1 MKPRKKEGAIVSDP
15 YFDLSRRDD
24 SAILKLG
31 YNPKILIVDDE
42 PTNIRV
48 LTEALSQDYD
58 LIVATSAVEAMGI
71 LEQDD
76 KPHLILLDIMMPG
89 TDGLE
94 MCRNLKARRDLQHV
108 PVIFITALSD
118 SSSEEKGFE
127 AGAVDYIRK
136 PIHLPAVRARV
147 RTHISLSGMLDH
159 ITALNQTLKEQLEQL
174 DNSDQPNSNLFER
187 VFMATSEGIILLDA
201 NDEIIAVNAAFSRIT
216 GYSEKDV
223 LHDSYAHLSRDIDT
237 QLSLDSIRTYL
248 TAHDHWSGE
257 LHSRRKTGELYPE
270 LRTISTIRSNN
281 NEITHYVIVFNDIS
295 SVKETERRL
304 EELRWRD
311 PVTGLSNRALFLS
324 QLGTVLKF
332 CNRGNVSTAVLVVDI
347 NNFRYI
353 NETYGFKCG
362 DEIIREFAGRLRHA
376 VLSDDS
382 IARLS
387 GDEFG
392 IVLAP
397 KQWAIDDAYRVVL
410 ALYDRIQNSLTQP
423 FQQEGSPDLRLEITV
438 GAALYPTE
446 SSDSPSSALQH
457 AETAHR
463 SAKAAN
469 RPIAIFE
476 DSMSKKIRHQLQI
489 ESELNQAL
497 EQDQLVLYAQ
507 PQLSP
512 DRVMCGLEILI
523 RWNHP
528 ERGLLGPG
536 EFIPHSES
544 SRQIVKIERWVLHKT
559 LEKMRELHRTNP
571 TLRCAVNISAK
582 HFAEDDFVGTVKS
595 AVTNSGFPAELLTLE
610 LTESVSANDLNT
622 VVEKMEAIQSLG
634 CVFSLDDFGTGYSSL
649 SRLQRLPISEVKI
662 DRSFVLSA
670 PDEPMNANIV
680 EMVVRIGETMG
691 VRVVAEGV
699 ETQAHADFLASRH
712 PQVYLQGYF
721 FGIPQPIDVFLN
733 APGGDV
739 LPE

>member
-1 MKPRKKEGAIVSDP
+1 MSDP
-15 YFDLSRRDD
+15 YFDLSRLDEPVAFRP
-24 SAILKLG
+24 G
-31 YNPKILIVDDE
+31 YNPKILVVDDE

-48 LTEALSQDYD
+48 LTGALGQDYD
-58 LIVATSAVEAMGI
+58 LIIATSAAEAMDI
-71 LEQDD
+71 LEQDN
-76 KPHLILLDIMMPG
+76 KPHLILLDIMMPEV
-89 TDGLE
+89 DGLE
-94 MCRNLKARRDLQHV
+94 MCRNLKARRDLQRI

-118 SSSEEKGFE
+118 SKSEEKGFE
-127 AGAVDYIRK
+127 AGAVDYIHK
-136 PIHLPAVRARV
+136 PIRLSAVRARV

-159 ITALNQTLKEQLEQL
+159 ITALNQELKRQLEQL
-174 DNSDQPNSNLFER
+174 DNFSQSDSNLFER
-187 VFMATSEGIILLDA
+187 VFMATSEGIILLDVS
-201 NDEIIAVNAAFSRIT
+201 EKIIAVNRAFSRIT
-216 GYSEKDV
+216 GYSEKEV
-223 LHDSYAHLSRDIDT
+223 LNNSYVKLCRDIHT
-237 QLSLDSIRTYL
+237 QLNLDSIRAHL
-248 TAHDHWSGE
+248 IEHDHWSGE
-257 LHSRRKTGELYPE
+257 FHSRRKTGELYPE
-270 LRTISTIRSNN
+270 LRTISTIRSEN

-295 SVKETERRL
+295 SVKETEQRL
-304 EELRWRD
+304 EELKWRD
-311 PVTGLSNRALFLS
+311 PVTGLSNRALFLNELS
-324 QLGTVLKF
+324 TVLKF
-332 CNRGNVSTAVLVVDI
+332 CSHGNVSTAVLVVDI
-347 NNFRYI
+347 NNFSYI

-362 DEIIREFAGRLRHA
+362 DQVIREFARRLRRA
-376 VLSDDS
+376 VFSDDS

-397 KQWAIDDAYRVVL
+397 NRWTIDDAYRVIL
-410 ALYDRIQNSLTQP
+410 ALYDRIQSSLTEPIQY
-423 FQQEGSPDLRLEITV
+423 EGSPDLHLQVTV

-476 DSMSKKIRHQLQI
+476 DSMSDKIRQQLQI
-489 ESELNQAL
+489 ESELNKAL

-512 DRVMCGLEILI
+512 DRVLCGLEILI

-536 EFIPHSES
+536 EFIPHAER
-544 SRQIVKIERWVLHKT
+544 SRQIVKIERWVLRKT
-559 LEKMRELHRTNP
+559 LEKMRELHSTNP

-582 HFAEDDFVGTVKS
+582 HFAEDDFVAAVKD
-595 AVTNSGFPAELLTLE
+595 AVTHAGFPAELLTLE
-610 LTESVSANDLNT
+610 LTESVSADNLDT
-622 VVEKMEAIQSLG
+622 VVEKMQAIRNLG

-680 EMVVRIGETMG
+680 EMVVRIGDTMG
-691 VRVVAEGV
+691 ARVVAEGV
-699 ETQAHADFLASRH
+699 ETRAHADFLAARH
-712 PQVYLQGYF
+712 PHVYLQGYF
-721 FGIPQPIDVFLN
+721 FGVPQPIEVFLE
-733 APGGDV
+733 PPDSHIP
-739 LPE
+739 PE